1 MSAPDYKDDL
11 VFPPQPEDSND
22 KGLCWTFAAMMI
34 LTIITNL
41 VTILSNSQVVTAI
54 NEPNVVVS
62 KCDMVTLYT
71 NCEEGDKEC
80 FNDLLE
86 DYGDD

>member
-11 VFPPQPEDSND
+11 VFPPQTDNDFD

-54 NEPNVVVS
+54 NQPNVIVS
-62 KCDMVTLYT
+62 K
-71 NCEEGDKEC
+71 
-80 FNDLLE
+80 
-86 DYGDD
+86 

>member
-11 VFPPQPEDSND
+11 AFPPQSEDSDD
-22 KGLCWTFAAMMI
+22 KALCWTFAAIMI
-34 LTIITNL
+34 LTMITNL

-54 NEPNVVVS
+54 DNPNVIVS
-62 KCDMVTLYT
+62 KCDMMTVTS
-71 NCEEGDKEC
+71 NCEEGDEDC
-80 FNDLLE
+80 IRQYFE

>member
-1 MSAPDYKDDL
+1 MKDDL
-11 VFPPQPEDSND
+11 LFPPQPEDND
-22 KGLCWTFAAMMI
+22 DKALCWVFAAIMI
-34 LTIITNL
+34 LTMITNL

-62 KCDMVTLYT
+62 KCDMITVAT

-80 FNDLLE
+80 FDDLLKY
-86 DYGDD
+86 YGDD

>member
-1 MSAPDYKDDL
+1 MSAPDYEDDL

-22 KGLCWTFAAMMI
+22 KALCWTFAAMMI
-34 LTIITNL
+34 LTMITNL

-54 NEPNVVVS
+54 DNPNVVVS

-71 NCEEGDKEC
+71 NCEEGDKDC
-80 FNDLLE
+80 FY

>member
-11 VFPPQPEDSND
+11 VFPPQPEDNSY
-22 KGLCWTFAAMMI
+22 KALCWTFAAMMI

-54 NEPNVVVS
+54 DNPNVIVS
-62 KCDMVTLYT
+62 KCDMVTVT
-71 NCEEGDKEC
+71 SNCEKGDEDC
-80 FNDLLE
+80 IQQYWD

>member
-11 VFPPQPEDSND
+11 VFPPQTEDSND
-22 KGLCWTFAAMMI
+22 KALCWTFAAMMI

-41 VTILSNSQVVTAI
+41 VTILSNSQVIDTI
-54 NEPNVVVS
+54 NQPNVIVS
-62 KCDMVTLYT
+62 KCDMVTIT
-71 NCEEGDKEC
+71 SNCEEGDEEC
-80 FNDLLE
+80 IQQYFE